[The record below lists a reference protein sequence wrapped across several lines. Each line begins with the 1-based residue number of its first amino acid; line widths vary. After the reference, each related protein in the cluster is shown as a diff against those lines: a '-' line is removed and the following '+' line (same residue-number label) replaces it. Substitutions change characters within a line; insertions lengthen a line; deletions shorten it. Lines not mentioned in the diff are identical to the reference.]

1 MLSPESSTNTGSEVC
16 TEPRGLN
23 KLLWKEERRR
33 RNEEKKENEGGGVGG
48 GEKNEMASQLVT
60 VGRECESGI
69 CCFFDFN
76 QKQRRSAVEKA

>member
-1 MLSPESSTNTGSEVC
+1 MLVPESSTNTGNEVF

-23 KLLWKEERRR
+23 KLLWKEQRGGTNKEKRVRR
-33 RNEEKKENEGGGVGG
+33 GG
-48 GEKNEMASQLVT
+48 GEKNEMASLLVT
-60 VGRECESGI
+60 VGREREGEGERI